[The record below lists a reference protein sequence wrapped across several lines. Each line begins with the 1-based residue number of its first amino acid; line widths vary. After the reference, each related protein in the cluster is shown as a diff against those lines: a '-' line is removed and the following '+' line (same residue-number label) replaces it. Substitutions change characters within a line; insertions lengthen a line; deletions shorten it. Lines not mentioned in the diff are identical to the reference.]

1 MQDDVLLPDLTVA
14 ETLQYAAD
22 LRLPPSFDAAER
34 HAISQDVIREL
45 GLTDCMSTRIGNK
58 TRKGCSGG
66 EKRRTSLGVRLLCNP
81 SVLFLDEVTTGLDAQ
96 SAFRLVKTLKELAA
110 NGRTVIV
117 TIHQPRSEI
126 WALFDRLV
134 VLSQG
139 NLIYSGLASK
149 SIKHFEKL
157 GHTMPEYSNPA
168 EYLIDL
174 ISLDDR
180 QPDREDSCHL
190 RVQRLLGAWRDI
202 VQQEQIN
209 EKTEEDNTVLVPSSS
224 SEYSHSPKSEFWSSV
239 KTQVARTIKVELRSP
254 FGMSASLL
262 ESIVLGIVGGWI
274 FLNLDESLSGIRSR
288 EGALY
293 CATVLQGYLV
303 LLQETYRLSFDVV
316 LFDRERTEG
325 VVGVLSFLLSRRL
338 AKSVLEDLLVPLI
351 FSVIF
356 YFLAGF
362 RHVATQFFCFYAVI
376 LLCQFISVCFA
387 TVCVAAFR
395 DFARASLIANLSF
408 TLQSICSK

>member
-14 ETLQYAAD
+14 ETLRYAAD
-22 LRLPPSFDAAER
+22 LRLPLSIDAAER
-34 HAISQDVIREL
+34 HTISQDVIREL
-45 GLTDCMSTRIGNK
+45 GLTDCMSTKIGNK

-66 EKRRTSLGVRLLCNP
+66 EKGRTSLGVRLLCNP

-110 NGRTVIV
+110 SGRTVIV

-149 SIKHFEKL
+149 SIQHFEKL

-174 ISLDDR
+174 ISSDDR
-180 QPDREDSCHL
+180 QPDHEDSCHQ
-190 RVQRLLGAWRDI
+190 RVRRLLGAWRDN

-224 SEYSHSPKSEFWSSV
+224 SEYFHSPKPEFWSSV

-254 FGMSASLL
+254 FGMSASLS

-293 CATVLQGYLV
+293 CAAVLQGYLV

-325 VVGVLSFLLSRRL
+325 VVGVLSFLVSRRL
-338 AKSVLEDLLVPLI
+338 AKAVLEDLLVPLI

-362 RHVATQFFCFYAVI
+362 RPVATQFFCFYAVI